1 MKGIKFNNFSN
12 NIFKIQTA
20 TSNPRYRR
28 SKSAGTDRWL
38 EHRATN
44 PVPLGTV
51 FQPYYNRTKSVT
63 SPEMKDITNPR
74 TSRYC
79 LVHQEADTD
88 GELET
93 KLYKGDVIPTT
104 SGGAQ
109 VVFNDVECLK
119 QISPTASPDGNTRKR
134 KSAADEP
141 KTPGKSKKNLEAV
154 SSRCAQ
160 GIEGNFSKKQRL

>member
-1 MKGIKFNNFSN
+1 M
-12 NIFKIQTA
+12 A
-20 TSNPRYRR
+20 TTNPRYRR
-28 SKSAGTDRWL
+28 SKSAGNDRWL
-38 EHRATN
+38 EHRTPN

-51 FQPYYNRTKSVT
+51 MQPYYNRTKSVT

-79 LVHQEADTD
+79 LIYQEADTD
-88 GELET
+88 GALET

-119 QISPTASPDGNTRKR
+119 QFSPTSSPDGAAARKR
-134 KSAADEP
+134 KSSTKDEQQ
-141 KTPGKSKKNLEAV
+141 KTPSKSKKDNMV
-154 SSRCAQ
+154 SNRCST
-160 GIEGNFSKKQRL
+160 GIEGHYSKKQRF